1 MDFVNGDGGGTDCT
15 TPAAVAG
22 YPHVTVPMGAVMDLP
37 VGLSF
42 FGRAWSEAVLIK
54 AAYGYELATRLRR
67 PPRFLPTVWPA

>member
-1 MDFVNGDGGGTDCT
+1 
-15 TPAAVAG
+15 
-22 YPHVTVPMGAVMDLP
+22 VPMGAVMGMP